1 MFKRRRII
9 LIGAGLLALA
19 ACGGEDRKGRQ
30 KLERGENFLR
40 RVGNSG
46 GNDIMAGAAVAEA
59 GADKNPAALV
69 SVYYASLPD
78 SAGDKFPEVTA
89 DHDALKPWSLLLRP
103 GKKEGSV
110 IVEGYGNDLKSPLT
124 VAEFDVKGPK
134 ARP

>member
-1 MFKRRRII
+1 MFKRHRLL

-40 RVGNSG
+40 RVANAG
-46 GNDIMAGAAVAEA
+46 GNDAMAGVVVADA
-59 GADKNPAALV
+59 GADKNPAALA
-69 SVYYASLPD
+69 SLYYASLPD
-78 SAGDKFPEVTA
+78 SSGDRYPRVTA
-89 DHDALKPWSLLLRP
+89 DRDALKPWALLLRP

-124 VAEFDVKGPK
+124 VAEFEVKGPK
-134 ARP
+134 ERP